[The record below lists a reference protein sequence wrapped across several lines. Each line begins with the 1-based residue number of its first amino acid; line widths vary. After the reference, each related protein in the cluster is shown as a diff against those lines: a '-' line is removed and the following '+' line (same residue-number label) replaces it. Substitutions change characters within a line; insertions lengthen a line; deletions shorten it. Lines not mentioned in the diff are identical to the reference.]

1 MARPR
6 KERVEAEFK
15 PVVSE
20 MLAPA
25 LPADTQPIVTESK
38 KVWKIGL
45 SHLPDME
52 IEADSQG
59 EAINAYNASMGITST
74 EHAYRVS

>member
-6 KERVEAEFK
+6 KTSGDAEFK

-25 LPADTQPIVTESK
+25 LPADTQPILPAEKRIWNVSLES
-38 KVWKIGL
+38 
-45 SHLPDME
+45 LPPME
-52 IEADSQG
+52 IEADSQAD
-59 EAINAYNASMGITST
+59 AINQYNQFMGIIST
-74 EHAYRVS
+74 EHAYKVS